1 MIPARH
7 AQVSDSASNRV
18 PTSGTSRDAG
28 LSNRIRDLQSECRF
42 SLSRTVQP
50 YPARN
55 RCTAPRFPHR
65 IPHAI
70 PHDRGRCV
78 AYLRKHRQGWRA
90 EVERQGIRK
99 TAVWPTR
106 AAAKAWAEK
115 VEAEIAAGKIVD
127 GRTFTE
133 AADRYLREVMPRKR
147 GATRET
153 FRLKAI
159 MEHFGS
165 RPLAELD
172 APDMAGWRDKRL
184 AEVSTWSVLREAG
197 ILKSLLRIARDEWRW
212 MEQDPFKGVRMPKD
226 PPPRHQRWGWREIR
240 RVLRFLGYQRGRAPS
255 TKYQEVA
262 LAFVIAL
269 STALRA
275 GEVLQVAPSRIRN
288 GALALESTKTEGYV
302 RVPLTRRGAR
312 YCGLIDK
319 WSIDGASLDAL
330 FRKAMAAALVDDLRF
345 HDTRASALTWL
356 ARKVDVLTLARIS
369 RHKDL
374 RILQNVYVR
383 ETAEEIAKRLK

>member
-1 MIPARH
+1 MRLRNALSGHETWCRPRARLFPLEMPLFLLPDADPAVTH
-7 AQVSDSASNRV
+7 DTA
-18 PTSGTSRDAG
+18 
-28 LSNRIRDLQSECRF
+28 ECRRKPLDAACH
-42 SLSRTVQP
+42 SARISARVYARGGGMGTVRRLPSGRWRWEVYRHGVRRSGVEDTKGRAASR
-50 YPARN
+50 AS
-55 RCTAPRFPHR
+55 
-65 IPHAI
+65 
-70 PHDRGRCV
+70 
-78 AYLRKHRQGWRA
+78 
-90 EVERQGIRK
+90 EVEGQLERG
-99 TAVWPTR
+99 
-106 AAAKAWAEK
+106 
-115 VEAEIAAGKIVD
+115 D
-127 GRTFTE
+127 SGRTFAE
-133 AADRYLREVMPRKR
+133 AGDRYLREVMPRKR
-147 GATRET
+147 GAARET

-159 MEHFGS
+159 MEHFGKVH
-165 RPLAELD
+165 LAELD
-172 APDMAGWRDKRL
+172 APHMAAWRDKRL
-184 AEVSTWSVLREAG
+184 AEVSVWSVLREAG
-197 ILKSLLRIARDEWRW
+197 IIKSLLRICRDEWRW

-226 PPPRHQRWGWREIR
+226 PPPRHQRWGFREIR

-312 YCGLIDK
+312 YCALVDRWTID
-319 WSIDGASLDAL
+319 SANLDAL
-330 FRKAMAAALVDDLRF
+330 FRKAMAAVLVDDLRF